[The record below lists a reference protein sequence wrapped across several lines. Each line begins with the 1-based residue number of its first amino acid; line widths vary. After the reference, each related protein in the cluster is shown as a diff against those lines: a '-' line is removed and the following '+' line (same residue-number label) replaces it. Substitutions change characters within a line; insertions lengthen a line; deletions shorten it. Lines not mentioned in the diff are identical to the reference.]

1 MSDSIGTLTAAGPET
16 SAMAQVPAPDASVDP
31 TAAAVAAMSGARRA
45 AIVLMQMD
53 TGRAAG
59 VLKQFTEAEAQEI
72 AAEIVR
78 MRRVNPDVAERTLLD
93 FYELTVEGKHLA
105 HGGRD
110 VAMGILEA
118 SFGSERASGVMDRL
132 ASSMAGASFDFL
144 ERAEPAQI
152 VALLEGELAQTV
164 ALVLAHLR
172 PQHASSILA
181 GLGST
186 FRTDVAQAIATMSRA
201 TPEAV
206 RIVADTLRDRAAA
219 VGAARDTANAI
230 GGIQPLV
237 DIINRAD
244 AGTERALL
252 DALEARDPELA
263 EEVRS
268 RMLTFEDLVK
278 LERRDVQLVLRGI
291 DVTILALAMK
301 GASETVTES
310 IRSNVSERN
319 REMLDDEIS
328 ASGPARLSQ
337 VEEAR
342 ATIVRVIRDFEGQGI
357 ITVHHVDEDEYVS

>member
-1 MSDSIGTLTAAGPET
+1 MSDTTTAAPIT
-16 SAMAQVPAPDASVDP
+16 TAVAQVQAPDAAIDP
-31 TAAAVAAMSGARRA
+31 AAAAVAAMSGARRA

-59 VLKQFTEAEAQEI
+59 VLKQFTETEAQEI

-78 MRRVNPDVAERTLLD
+78 MKRVSPDVAERILLD
-93 FYELTVEGKHLA
+93 FHELTAEGKHLA

-132 ASSMAGASFDFL
+132 ASSLAGASFDFL

-152 VALLEGELAQTV
+152 VSLLEGELAQTV

-172 PQHASSILA
+172 PQHASAILA
-181 GLGST
+181 GLNST
-186 FRTDVAQAIATMSRA
+186 MRADVAQAIATMSRA

-206 RIVADTLRDRAAA
+206 RIVADTLRERAAA
-219 VGAARDTANAI
+219 VGAARDTANAV

-244 AGTERALL
+244 AATERALL

-268 RMLTFEDLVK
+268 RMLTFADLVK

-291 DVTILALAMK
+291 DVSILALAMK
-301 GASETVTES
+301 GAPDNVTDS
-310 IRSNVSERN
+310 IRTNVSERN
-319 REMLDDEIS
+319 REMLDDEIN

-342 ATIVRVIRDFEGQGI
+342 ATIVRVIRDLEAQGT
-357 ITVHHVDEDEYVS
+357 ITVRHADEEEYVS

>member
-1 MSDSIGTLTAAGPET
+1 MTAPAASSPVT
-16 SAMAQVPAPDASVDP
+16 TAVAQVKSPDAALDP
-31 TAAAVAAMSGARRA
+31 AAAAVAAMSGARKA
-45 AIVLMQMD
+45 AIILMQMD
-53 TGRAAG
+53 TARAAG

-72 AAEIVR
+72 AAEIVL
-78 MRRVNPDVAERTLLD
+78 MRRVAPDVAERTLLD
-93 FYELTVEGKHLA
+93 FYELTLAGKHRA

-110 VAMGILEA
+110 VAMGLLEA

-152 VALLEGELAQTV
+152 VSLLDGELAQTV

-172 PQHASSILA
+172 PQHASAILS
-181 GLGST
+181 GLGSNM
-186 FRTDVAQAIATMSRA
+186 RTDVAQAIATMSRA

-206 RIVADTLRDRAAA
+206 RVVADTLRERAAA

-244 AGTERALL
+244 AVTERALL
-252 DALEARDPELA
+252 EALEARDPELA

-301 GASETVTES
+301 GASETVNDA
-310 IRSNVSERN
+310 IRTNVSERN
-319 REMLDDEIS
+319 REMLDDEIN
-328 ASGPARLSQ
+328 AGRPARLSQ

-342 ATIVRVIRDFEGQGI
+342 ATIVRVIRDLEGQGI
-357 ITVHHVDEDEYVS
+357 ITVHHADEDEYVY

>member
-1 MSDSIGTLTAAGPET
+1 MSDTMTT
-16 SAMAQVPAPDASVDP
+16 SAVAQIPAPQQQDGVADP
-31 TAAAVAAMSGARRA
+31 AAAVVASMSGARKA

-53 TGRAAG
+53 TARAAG
-59 VLKQFTEAEAQEI
+59 VMKQFTEAEAQEI
-72 AAEIVR
+72 AAEIVK
-78 MRRVNPDVAERTLLD
+78 MRRVDPGVAERTLLD
-93 FYELTVEGKHLA
+93 FYELTLAGKHRA

-110 VAMGILEA
+110 VAMGLLEA

-144 ERAEPAQI
+144 ERAEPNQI
-152 VALLEGELAQTV
+152 VALLDGELAQTI

-172 PQHASSILA
+172 PQHASAILA
-181 GLGST
+181 GFGSAL
-186 FRTDVAQAIATMSRA
+186 RTDVAQAIATMNRA

-206 RIVADTLRDRAAA
+206 RVVADCLRDRAAA
-219 VGAARDTANAI
+219 VGAARDAANAV

-244 AGTERALL
+244 AVTERALL
-252 DALEARDPELA
+252 EALEARDPELA

-268 RMLTFEDLVK
+268 RMLTFNDLVK

-291 DVTILALAMK
+291 DVTVLALAMK
-301 GASETVTES
+301 GAAENVVDS
-310 IRSNVSERN
+310 IRTNVSERN

-342 ATIVRVIRDFEGQGI
+342 ATIVRVIRDLEAQGI
-357 ITVHHVDEDEYVS
+357 ITVHHADEDEYVS